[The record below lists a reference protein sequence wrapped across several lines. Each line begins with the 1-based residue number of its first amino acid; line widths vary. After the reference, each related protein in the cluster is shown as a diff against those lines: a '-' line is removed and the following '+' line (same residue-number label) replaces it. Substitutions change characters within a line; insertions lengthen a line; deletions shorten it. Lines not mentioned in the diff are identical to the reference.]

1 MVIRGTEEVMEKVY
15 EYAEKIIDLQLQKKE
30 LDKEIRSLKEEYKEE
45 GIAVGLVSKI
55 LNKLKKKKK
64 LTDGDILE
72 EDILTEKI
80 EANEKIQDMLTSLN
94 AK

>member
-15 EYAEKIIDLQLQKKE
+15 EYAEKMIELQLAKKAI
-30 LDKEIRSLKEEYKEE
+30 DQEIRSLKEEYKEE
-45 GIAVGLVSKI
+45 GIAVNLVAKI
-55 LNKLKKKKK
+55 LNKLKAKKK
-64 LTDGDILE
+64 LSDGDILE

-80 EANEKIQDMLTSLN
+80 EANDKIQDMLSTLI

>member
-15 EYAEKIIDLQLQKKE
+15 EYAEKMIELQLAKKAI
-30 LDKEIRSLKEEYKEE
+30 DQEIRSLKEEYKEE
-45 GIAVGLVSKI
+45 GIAVNLVAKI
-55 LNKLKKKKK
+55 LNKLKAKKK
-64 LTDGDILE
+64 LSDGDILE

-80 EANEKIQDMLTSLN
+80 EANDKIQDMLSTLN

>member
-55 LNKLKKKKK
+55 LNKLKAKKK

-80 EANEKIQDMLTSLN
+80 EANEKIQDMLASLN
-94 AK
+94 TK